1 MPEQNLPA
9 FQKSIGNELL
19 TIRNRVRNLIGSAHR
34 GEEGRY
40 KESVLK
46 KMIREYLPHNLSIGS
61 WFIVSKNGGQSHI
74 SKQIDILIYDNSYP
88 VVFRDE
94 DFVIITQDMVKAII
108 EVKSNVAKS
117 WKNSLRNLVNNFNR
131 LENFE
136 ILQDGIRE
144 NSVFSWI
151 FAYENEKEIKKTTN
165 LDIENTIKKFLK
177 EYTNYTKVKLKYV
190 NHICLSN
197 NIFFKSWRNNEQVNP
212 HIESKANGDSPFFN
226 IYRIKKYSFWYFL
239 SNLLHTVSTPSL
251 QERSAFSFTIPDP
264 YGKEWFLKRSV
275 QIATHN
281 NHQN

>member
-88 VVFRDE
+88 VVFRDG

-108 EVKSNVAKS
+108 EVKSKIYSSKRNYCLKHVTNKFKRLNKFKDLH
-117 WKNSLRNLVNNFNR
+117 KN
-131 LENFE
+131 
-136 ILQDGIRE
+136 IKKGM
-144 NSVFSWI
+144 VFSWI
-151 FAYENEKEIKKTTN
+151 FAYEKEMNE
-165 LDIENTIKKFLK
+165 DRLK
-177 EYTNYTKVKLKYV
+177 NQSKYNWIQLKYV
-190 NHICLSN
+190 NHISLWN
-197 NIFFKSWRNNEQVNP
+197 DIFFKARKESNENVNP
-212 HIESKANGDSPFFN
+212 HRNSGINWSHPFFN
-226 IYRIKKYSFWYFL
+226 IYKIEGYNIGYFL
-239 SNLLHTVSTPSL
+239 SNLLHIVSSPNL
-251 QERSAFSFTIPDP
+251 EERSPFSFTIQETSW
-264 YGKEWFLKRSV
+264 KEHYLIQSI
-275 QIATHN
+275 QIKSQHN
-281 NHQN
+281 SQD

>member
-19 TIRNRVRNLIGSAHR
+19 TIRNRVRNLIGDAHR

-61 WFIVSKNGGQSHI
+61 WFIVSKNGGHGHGGQSHI

-88 VVFRDE
+88 VVFRDG

-108 EVKSNVAKS
+108 EVKSKINSSWEDWLKNV
-117 WKNSLRNLVNNFNR
+117 VNHLER
-131 LENFE
+131 LEDFE
-136 ILQDGIRE
+136 TLKERIRE

-151 FAYENEKEIKKTTN
+151 FAYEKGMREARLTDQSKYAWIQ
-165 LDIENTIKKFLK
+165 
-177 EYTNYTKVKLKYV
+177 LKYV
-190 NHICLSN
+190 NHISLWN
-197 NIFFKSWRNNEQVNP
+197 DIFFKARKESNETVNP
-212 HIESKANGDSPFFN
+212 HGNSRINWSHPFFN
-226 IYRIKKYSFWYFL
+226 IYNIGGYSFGYFL
-239 SNLLHTVSTPSL
+239 SNLLHIVSNPNL
-251 QERSAFSFTIPDP
+251 EERSHFSFTIQEPSW
-264 YGKEWFLKRSV
+264 KEHYLIQSI
-275 QIATHN
+275 QIVTDN

>member
-61 WFIVSKNGGQSHI
+61 WFIVSKNRGQSHI

-88 VVFRDE
+88 VVFRDG

-108 EVKSNVAKS
+108 EVKSKICAS
-117 WKNSLRNLVNNFNR
+117 WNNGLRNVVNNLKR
-131 LENFE
+131 LEDFG
-136 ILQDGIRE
+136 ILKEGIRE

-151 FAYENEKEIKKTTN
+151 FAYEKGMQLNRLTDQN
-165 LDIENTIKKFLK
+165 
-177 EYTNYTKVKLKYV
+177 NYTWVKLKYV
-190 NHICLSN
+190 NHISLWN
-197 NIFFKSWRNNEQVNP
+197 GVFFKSWINNQHGIPSP
-212 HIESKANGDSPFFN
+212 HPNSNVDWDCPFFN
-226 IYRIKKYSFWYFL
+226 IYHMIGYSFGYFL
-239 SNLLHTVSTPSL
+239 SNLLHIISSPDL
-251 QERSAFSFTIPDP
+251 EERSPFSFTIPDP
-264 YGKEWFLKRSV
+264 YGKEGHLIQSI
-275 QIATHN
+275 QIATDN

>member
-1 MPEQNLPA
+1 MPEQNLPE

-61 WFIVSKNGGQSHI
+61 WFIVSKNGEQSHI
-74 SKQIDILIYDNSYP
+74 SKQIDIIIYDNRYP

-108 EVKSNVAKS
+108 EVKSKIYPSGND
-117 WKNSLRNLVNNFNR
+117 SLRDVVNNLER

-136 ILQDGIRE
+136 ILQDEIRE

-151 FAYENEKEIKKTTN
+151 FAYEKGMQVNRLTDQNK
-165 LDIENTIKKFLK
+165 
-177 EYTNYTKVKLKYV
+177 YTWVKLKYV
-190 NHICLSN
+190 NHISLWN
-197 NIFFKSWRNNEQVNP
+197 DVFFKSWINNKHGRPSP
-212 HIESKANGDSPFFN
+212 HQNSNVDWDHPFFN
-226 IYRIKKYSFWYFL
+226 IYNIEEYSFGYFL
-239 SNLLHTVSTPSL
+239 SNLLHIVSSPNL
-251 QERSAFSFTIPDP
+251 EERSPFSFTIPDP
-264 YGKEWFLKRSV
+264 DGKEWFLKRSV
-275 QIATHN
+275 QIALP
-281 NHQN
+281 